1 MLPRLSHVLTSTL
14 ILPLAATAFSP
25 FMLIQTQKADAAPKP
40 GIMMKDSTFAIEH
53 SMNQGHGKSD
63 VLLVQSPAAQA
74 YEIRLDAPFL
84 SNIGDRFRLS
94 SQDSAVTT
102 SRLIDGD
109 RVEETVD
116 KSGLELVAEV
126 TVLTI
131 DSEQQATS
139 LSLRVIRSTANQNDT
154 ETVPFSAG
162 TTIIASIQNG
172 TMVFSIN
179 GKVIEG
185 SLAESL
191 SNIVDLNNEDDDDAA
206 FGTLTPKRI
215 GESWSVNPE
224 YMAASFP
231 DVNPQNIRGTM
242 MLNDVTDGFLLISG
256 LVQIDNALSAKLPPD
271 RFTVEQDEAVL
282 ELITRLPLDTTNQN
296 LDRTM
301 KFTSS
306 VQASVK
312 TNPSV
317 RMEIFYESSNSL
329 QIRSIE

>member
-306 VQASVK
+306 V
-312 TNPSV
+312 
-317 RMEIFYESSNSL
+317 
-329 QIRSIE
+329 